1 MTRQYTVSDLFY
13 NQWEDLTAKQ
23 IIIIIELTAALQKL
37 EPGTTEHGLVIIQI
51 LRTLRK
57 NKALVSKLEVDQAV
71 DIFNDIIFFKRKADG
86 SFETPWLFF
95 PVEGF
100 TTNNFY
106 FTRPELNGSLPMF
119 NRTFQQLVYADS
131 AFSGFCVLNY
141 QYNQPNADKKALER
155 DMHEAIASLA
165 AVLYTP
171 KEFFD
176 VADMEVRARQVPL
189 NLNREKQE
197 LILHTYANVRS
208 FITTRCPNLFPPT
221 LSSGEGRGE
230 AEAEAEA
237 PTFTGPMWMEL
248 RYDLAKTEVFKGFKT
263 ANDAGIYDAL
273 DFLETEIIKNK
284 KQHVHG

>member
-1 MTRQYTVSDLFY
+1 MKREYTVSDLFFTR
-13 NQWEDLTAKQ
+13 WEDLTAKQ
-23 IIIIIELTAALQKL
+23 IIILIELTAALQKL
-37 EPGTTEHGLVIIQI
+37 ESGTTEHGLVIIQI

-71 DIFNDIIFFKRKADG
+71 DIFNDIKFFQRKADG

-100 TTNNFY
+100 TTNNF
-106 FTRPELNGSLPMF
+106 FFARPELNGSLPMF
-119 NRTFQQLVYADS
+119 NRSFQQLVYADS
-131 AFSGFCVLNY
+131 AFSGFCVLNHALSSGEGGVRL
-141 QYNQPNADKKALER
+141 QLER
-155 DMHEAIASLA
+155 DMQEAIASLV

-171 KEFFD
+171 KELFD

-189 NLNREKQE
+189 KLNRQKQE
-197 LILHTYANVRS
+197 LVLHTYANVRS
-208 FITTRCPNLFPPT
+208 FITSRCPNLFPSP
-221 LSSGEGRGE
+221 LEEAQGEVE
-230 AEAEAEA
+230 P
-237 PTFTGPMWMEL
+237 PTFTGPMWMDL

-284 KQHVHG
+284 KQPVHG